1 MSYINKFAFQLNVL
15 AEGPYGPQQQKQRV
29 SNSNYNNANNN
40 GKKKD
45 EQLSD
50 TAKMSELSA

>member
-1 MSYINKFAFQLNVL
+1 MDYIL
-15 AEGPYGPQQQKQRV
+15 AEGPYGPLQQQHKQKRV
-29 SNSNYNNANNN
+29 NNYNNANNN